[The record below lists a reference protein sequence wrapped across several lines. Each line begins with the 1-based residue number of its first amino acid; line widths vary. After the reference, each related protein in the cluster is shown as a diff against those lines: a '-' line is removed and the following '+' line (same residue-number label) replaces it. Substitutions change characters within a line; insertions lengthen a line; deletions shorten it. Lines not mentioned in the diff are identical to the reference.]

1 MFMPFNFY
9 FLFVI
14 NYREYECREN
24 KENMIHSMN
33 VKANSDVITSRL
45 WNLVNAEDT
54 KTYIMY
60 QDFPI

>member
-1 MFMPFNFY
+1 
-9 FLFVI
+9 
-14 NYREYECREN
+14 
-24 KENMIHSMN
+24 MIHSMN